1 MSVALQ
7 LQGIHKSFDGNP
19 ALVGASF
26 LADWGEIHALL
37 GENGA
42 GKSTL
47 MNVVCGLYAPDTG
60 MVRVNGQAATIN
72 GPTGAKILGIGM
84 VHQHFKLVR
93 NMTVT
98 ENIILGHG
106 HGHGG
111 WRQSQRFVRSK
122 IAKIIERI
130 GFSVDPDAQIDGL
143 SVSEQQRVEII
154 KVLVGG
160 TRILILDEPT
170 AVLTDEE
177 SSNLFS
183 QLRVLACQGC
193 CVIIIT
199 HKLREVLAHADR
211 VTIMRAGETVATGL
225 SPQGKSAAD
234 LSRLMMGEAQEYK
247 RGETSLPGDAILSLR
262 GVSAVRDNGAI
273 ALDGLDLTL
282 YAGQIYGMAGV
293 GGNGQR
299 EIAEILMGIREL
311 EKGNIS
317 LRGKTLS
324 STSPAMLRRHGISC
338 IPADR
343 YAYGLAG
350 NLSIMENYTISRVD
364 DGEYGSALWVRQR
377 AMSQQTDKAIA
388 EFNILGARANTK
400 ARLLSGGNAQ
410 KLVLAREI
418 TGNVKVLLAHSPT
431 RGLDV
436 RACVAVHERLRK
448 VTQRGVAVLLLS
460 EDLDEVLAVS
470 DRIGVINRGRLM
482 GEFDAPVD
490 RQMVGQLMVGHA

>member
-1 MSVALQ
+1 MSAALQ
-7 LQGIHKSFDGNP
+7 LQGVHKSFDGNP

-26 LADWGEIHALL
+26 LADWGEVHALV

-47 MNVVCGLYAPDTG
+47 MNVACGLYVPDTG
-60 MVRVNGQAATIN
+60 MVRVNEQTTTIDS
-72 GPTGAKILGIGM
+72 PTGAKNLDIGM

-106 HGHGG
+106 HGG
-111 WRQSQRFVRSK
+111 WRQSQRFIRSK
-122 IAKIIERI
+122 ISEITERI
-130 GFSVDPDAQIDGL
+130 GFSVDPDAQIGDL

-177 SSNLFS
+177 SNNLLS
-183 QLRVLACQGC
+183 QLRVLAHQGC

-199 HKLREVLAHADR
+199 HKLREVLAHVDR
-211 VTIMRAGETVATGL
+211 VTVMRAGETVATGL
-225 SPQGKSAAD
+225 SPQGKSTAD
-234 LSRLMMGEAQEYK
+234 LSRLMVGEAREYK
-247 RGETSLPGDAILSLR
+247 RGEASLPGDAVLSLR
-262 GVSAVRDNGAI
+262 GISAVRDNGAI

-282 YAGQIYGMAGV
+282 YAGQIYGIAGV

-317 LRGKTLS
+317 LLGKTLS
-324 STSPAMLRRHGISC
+324 STSPAQLRRYGISC

-377 AMSQQTDKAIA
+377 VMSQQTDKAIA